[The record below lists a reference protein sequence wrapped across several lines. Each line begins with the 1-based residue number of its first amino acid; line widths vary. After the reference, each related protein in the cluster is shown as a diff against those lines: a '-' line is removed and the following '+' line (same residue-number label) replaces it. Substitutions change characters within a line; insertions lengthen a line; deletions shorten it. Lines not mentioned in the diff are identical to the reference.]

1 MRVEAEL
8 AASHANAVAGGAAAG
23 TAVTV
28 VTGLIGAVAGEAGL
42 VIAALPAGAM
52 VGAGSVR
59 WAGARWQR
67 RHDDVAEV
75 IAHLLDRL

>member
-8 AASHANAVAGGAAAG
+8 ASSHANAVAGGAAAG

-28 VTGLIGAVAGEAGL
+28 VTGLIGAVRGRGRAGDRRA
-42 VIAALPAGAM
+42 PAGAM